1 MMNLFAIAE
10 KTKES
15 QISASNE
22 IICLL
27 ARNSI
32 NFSNAERTKNNKKA
46 Q

>member
-1 MMNLFAIAE
+1 MMNLFGIAE

-27 ARNSI
+27 ARISMNL
-32 NFSNAERTKNNKKA
+32 SNTERTKNNKKA